1 MQEVKFLPDTRKQE
15 IVSALLSGQRKVYID
30 GVEVI
35 LKELKRDTQKAKEKQ
50 AETMAAEIINAL
62 DS

>member
-35 LKELKRDTQKAKEKQ
+35 LKGLKRDTQNTIEEVDLSKGYLV
-50 AETMAAEIINAL
+50 INL
-62 DS
+62 DL